1 MKIPYTLN
9 NFRGMES
16 NTLDEIKSIQFSP
29 EDVLT
34 EGEDKRVRNTNLE
47 KAIALGKGGNHA
59 TFIILKN
66 GDQFYKI
73 ETNIIALNE
82 GFVYTKIG
90 LQIPI
95 PCIYSVDFIS
105 I

>member
-1 MKIPYTLN
+1 MAIPYTLN
-9 NFRGMES
+9 NFRGLAS
-16 NTLDEIKSIQFSP
+16 NSSDEIKDVKFSS

-47 KAIALGKGGNHA
+47 KAIALGKGGKHA

-82 GFVYTKIG
+82 GFVFTKIG

-95 PCIYSVDFIS
+95 PCISSVDFIS